1 MPIVILSKRQS
12 KRIRPGSKKKTAIK
26 SKGGQMSR
34 GRNKA
39 RKTTTKKKGY

>member
-1 MPIVILSKRQS
+1 MPIVILSKRQA
-12 KRIRPGSKKKTAIK
+12 KRTRPGSKKKTTMK

-34 GRNKA
+34 GRNKP